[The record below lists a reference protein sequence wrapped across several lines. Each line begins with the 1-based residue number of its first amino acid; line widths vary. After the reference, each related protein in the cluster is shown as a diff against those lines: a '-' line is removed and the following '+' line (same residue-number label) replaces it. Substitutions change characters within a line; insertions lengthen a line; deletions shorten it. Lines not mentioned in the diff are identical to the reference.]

1 MNSYL
6 NTPEDETPKHAQA
19 GLSSAAIIGIVAL
32 VIIVIA
38 LLLMNDR
45 TDGVETNMATTS
57 AEEVGREIDEA
68 AATAE
73 ENTELAA
80 ARLEAKTRIAAIQA
94 QYEIDK
100 NAEKAAAEIEAVE
113 ADLAA
118 VYADAQGEAKEAWT
132 ELKTDFDEL
141 EAGLRDGTGDVLAA
155 FKNVFARFEADV
167 RVDNE

>member
-1 MNSYL
+1 MNPYNNNENEL
-6 NTPEDETPKHAQA
+6 IQRQA
-19 GLSSAAIIGIVAL
+19 GLSTAAIVGIVAL

-57 AEEVGREIDEA
+57 AQEVGKDIDEA
-68 AATAE
+68 AASVEA
-73 ENTELAA
+73 NTEIAA
-80 ARLEAKTRIAAIQA
+80 ARLEAKTRLAAIQA

-100 NAEKAAAEIEAVE
+100 NAEAASVALEEVE
-113 ADLAA
+113 ADLETAYQNA
-118 VYADAQGEAKEAWT
+118 EGETKEAWT

-141 EAGLRDGTGDVLAA
+141 EAGLRDGTGDVLAV
-155 FKNVFARFEADV
+155 FKNIFARFEADV